1 MKHQNWKQRS
11 SLCLKQ
17 SVFKRRKCLQKIST
31 SRLPHNGALPR
42 LQLFYKNDKRVT
54 RPPSSL
60 ARTEIS
66 YQILYAYAKKG
77 TESLSGKGKASS
89 RTACALGK
97 SESSNYFLQATP
109 CKQMGKKML
118 LVNLSFSVAFL
129 GCWLSF
135 RFLGPAKV
143 LKLLQL
149 QCFLSCIFYH
159 MFWESCQLCYMYSK
173 TLVTN
178 TWAEKKTT
186 CKEFSRNN
194 WTAQRLYKLICN
206 NFSFWRSMCVM
217 CGLVFTV
224 SFRFWAIYDMITQIK
239 NMLSLN

>member
-1 MKHQNWKQRS
+1 GKDLKRYVPREFMTFRS
-11 SLCLKQ
+11 
-17 SVFKRRKCLQKIST
+17 
-31 SRLPHNGALPR
+31 
-42 LQLFYKNDKRVT
+42 Y
-54 RPPSSL
+54 
-60 ARTEIS
+60 
-66 YQILYAYAKKG
+66 ILYAYAKKG

-159 MFWESCQLCYMYSK
+159 IMKVL
-173 TLVTN
+173 TLAQN
-178 TWAEKKTT
+178 MAIIHGYIKP
-186 CKEFSRNN
+186 FSLQYQKPFFYI
-194 WTAQRLYKLICN
+194 TIVLIGHPQILLYP
-206 NFSFWRSMCVM
+206 FSS
-217 CGLVFTV
+217 GLQQKV
-224 SFRFWAIYDMITQIK
+224 II
-239 NMLSLN
+239 N